1 MTPEAAGRDSASC
14 HPGES
19 FLASWRVEQLPYA
32 PLKAPG
38 TAGEDYLLLRQG
50 NTILHWRYSS
60 RLCLPAAP
68 SSLDLPSYLPWEL
81 AVSSSAAEGL
91 RKPKERME
99 EKKSQG
105 LAKVFSCY
113 QPLRA
118 SLSGVWEAGQAEP
131 RSGMEPPPHIWDAGF
146 DLG

>member
-1 MTPEAAGRDSASC
+1 MTPEAAGRDSASSPRGVF
-14 HPGES
+14 PG
-19 FLASWRVEQLPYA
+19 FLEGGAA
-32 PLKAPG
+32 PLC
-38 TAGEDYLLLRQG
+38 TTESTR
-50 NTILHWRYSS
+50 NLHWRYSS
-60 RLCLPAAP
+60 RVCLPAAP
-68 SSLDLPSYLPWEL
+68 SSLDLPSHLPWEL

-99 EKKSQG
+99 EKKSPG

-146 DLG
+146 ELG